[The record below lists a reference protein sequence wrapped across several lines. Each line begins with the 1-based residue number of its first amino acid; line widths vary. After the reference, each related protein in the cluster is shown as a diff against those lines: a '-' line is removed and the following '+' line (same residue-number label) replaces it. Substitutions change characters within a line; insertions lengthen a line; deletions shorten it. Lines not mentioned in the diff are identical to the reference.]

1 MSRKRNSNRVSM
13 ALLHSIVPCPSIEE
27 YECEYY
33 RPGCYCI
40 PQAMPHVA
48 PYTCAYLH
56 DYVPQWTAACH
67 TATYVVDAYGMVYYL
82 SDFEHQLQFP
92 NNMVHSD
99 IVYHIPNFFDGQD
112 YEVATEEDES
122 ETVSP
127 RKRERLENE
136 NDSEDMDPEY
146 NKDFC
151 QDYEFSDVNS
161 ESNPLKKS
169 NDSDHEYLVEEPSDS
184 ETKV

>member
-1 MSRKRNSNRVSM
+1 M
-13 ALLHSIVPCPSIEE
+13 ALLHSIVPCTSIED
-27 YECEYY
+27 YEFEYY

-40 PQAMPHVA
+40 PQVMPNIA

-56 DYVPQWTAACH
+56 EYVPQWTAACN

-92 NNMVHSD
+92 NSMVHSD
-99 IVYHIPNFFDGQD
+99 IVYHIPNYFD
-112 YEVATEEDES
+112 VATEEDES

-127 RKRERLENE
+127 RKRECLENE
-136 NDSEDMDPEY
+136 NNSEDTE
-146 NKDFC
+146 KESSTDFC
-151 QDYEFSDVNS
+151 QGYEFSDVDT
-161 ESNPLKKS
+161 ESNSLKKS
-169 NDSDHEYLVEEPSDS
+169 EDSEHEYLVEEPSDT